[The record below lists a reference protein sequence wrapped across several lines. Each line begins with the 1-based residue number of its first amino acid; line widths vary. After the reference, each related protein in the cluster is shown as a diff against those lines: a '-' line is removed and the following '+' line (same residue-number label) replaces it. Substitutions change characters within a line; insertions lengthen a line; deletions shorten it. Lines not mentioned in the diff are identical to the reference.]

1 MTNKGALRLAAFPNG
16 GLALIVIMLIFG
28 AIGLNNS
35 NASTFAPT
43 PSPVPQQKHALVPSR
58 AQASANPAA
67 SQPVYRH
74 SVIPGGVRA
83 SSELASALA
92 RDRVARIHYAN
103 FDAAKARL
111 VHLKAPRLVHVS
123 YRMGNK
129 IYWTKKKVRL
139 AKGETLLT
147 DGKSFVRTRCG
158 NRIADVA
165 QSTVSDREPAPE
177 VLDTVIP
184 EARGSLNHS
193 AHSTSSGRP
202 LTAPFAASFI
212 SAPTGALQMPQ
223 LLSARTPSSAT
234 IAPAPVTQG
243 SAGALPAPIP
253 VTGNVNAGSPVASS
267 QPPAEITPEK
277 LPLPPAGVP
286 SPTWS
291 PTPSSPTT
299 QSPIPNPNGGEPI
312 LGAFPPPSTAFPT
325 PPIITPPDNAATK
338 VPEPGSFALVLLA
351 LFTLA
356 LIGSRRNNIRQKV
369 LVKPQ

>member
-16 GLALIVIMLIFG
+16 GLALIVFMLIFG

-35 NASTFAPT
+35 KAATFAPT
-43 PSPVPQQKHALVPSR
+43 PAAAPQLKQALVPAR
-58 AQASANPAA
+58 AQVIANPVPNK
-67 SQPVYRH
+67 PVYRH

-83 SSELASALA
+83 SSELASALV

-158 NRIADVA
+158 NRIADVP

-177 VLDTVIP
+177 VLDSVVP
-184 EARGSLNHS
+184 EAHGASNHS
-193 AHSTSSGRP
+193 VHSTSSGQP
-202 LTAPFAASFI
+202 LTAPLAASFI

-223 LLSARTPSSAT
+223 LLSARTPSPTA
-234 IAPAPVTQG
+234 IAPPTPGTAGASAAPVPV
-243 SAGALPAPIP
+243 AG
-253 VTGNVNAGSPVASS
+253 NDNAGSPVPGS
-267 QPPAEITPEK
+267 QPPAVITPEK
-277 LPLPPAGVP
+277 LPLPPTAVP
-286 SPTWS
+286 SPTPS
-291 PTPSSPTT
+291 PPTS
-299 QSPIPNPNGGEPI
+299 QPPLPNPNGGEPI
-312 LGAFPPPSTAFPT
+312 LGAFPPPSTAFPAPPVT
-325 PPIITPPDNAATK
+325 PPPDNTATK
-338 VPEPGSFALVLLA
+338 VPEPASFALVLLA

-356 LIGSRRNNIRQKV
+356 LISSRRNKIREKV